1 MSTGNPALRRY
12 STYFLFAFSIEPIS
26 KPKFTFFDLFTSAGI
41 FCNALAGLS
50 GVFGFPA
57 VAVSSVQQTFTM
69 VSFIHQRL
77 NKMLRCEK
85 VKKKGL
91 RAKSLKK

>member
-12 STYFLFAFSIEPIS
+12 STYFLFAFSTEPIS
-26 KPKFTFFDLFTSAGI
+26 GPNFTFFDLFTSAGI

-50 GVFGFPA
+50 GVFDFPA

-69 VSFIHQRL
+69 VSFIRQRL
-77 NKMLRCEK
+77 NKNVK
-85 VKKKGL
+85 V
-91 RAKSLKK
+91 